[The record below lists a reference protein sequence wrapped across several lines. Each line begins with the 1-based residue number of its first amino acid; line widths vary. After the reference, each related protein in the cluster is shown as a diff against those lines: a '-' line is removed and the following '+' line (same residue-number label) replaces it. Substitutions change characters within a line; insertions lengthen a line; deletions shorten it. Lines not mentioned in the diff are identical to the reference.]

1 MEQKALHRFALALLA
16 CLACPIA
23 SNALTCPPGER
34 EEAGRCVPAS
44 GAPHFEKRIA
54 PPIENSGRKTVPEI
68 QTFEKKAGS
77 DSAPRIAP
85 DVEAKSQNRPPPRL
99 PSEADIVKNGAPPA
113 TGADNRKDASSE
125 RQLVPVRAYLKGAE
139 IPPPSIGAYGIVA
152 FRARPTT
159 ASRSRLLM
167 TCAAFVTAIPPQKS
181 VPGAVRVGDEMLT
194 IWPLDEPSSPNAAR
208 DDCNFAIDHYDL
220 YAADSAIADAARQG
234 AEFGAEGPF
243 LIGWSPSNS
252 RGVPDQLVLVVDMS
266 LYDSQDSFDQAFQ
279 FWKEKIVEDPSL
291 WRSGFS
297 IETVRLAV
305 RDFADH
311 YGDTILKA
319 AVSVWK
325 K

>member
-1 MEQKALHRFALALLA
+1 
-16 CLACPIA
+16 
-23 SNALTCPPGER
+23 
-34 EEAGRCVPAS
+34 
-44 GAPHFEKRIA
+44 
-54 PPIENSGRKTVPEI
+54 
-68 QTFEKKAGS
+68 
-77 DSAPRIAP
+77 
-85 DVEAKSQNRPPPRL
+85 
-99 PSEADIVKNGAPPA
+99 
-113 TGADNRKDASSE
+113 
-125 RQLVPVRAYLKGAE
+125 
-139 IPPPSIGAYGIVA
+139 
-152 FRARPTT
+152 
-159 ASRSRLLM
+159 
-167 TCAAFVTAIPPQKS
+167 
-181 VPGAVRVGDEMLT
+181 MLT

-252 RGVPDQLVLVVDMS
+252 RGVPDKLVLVVDMS

-297 IETVRLAV
+297 IETVRLPM

>member
-1 MEQKALHRFALALLA
+1 MEQRALHRFILALLA
-16 CLACPIA
+16 CLAWPIA
-23 SNALTCPPGER
+23 GNALTCPPGER

-44 GAPHFEKRIA
+44 GAPRFEKRIA
-54 PPIENSGRKTVPEI
+54 PESDNSGKKTAPKFE
-68 QTFEKKAGS
+68 TFEKKTGS
-77 DSAPRIAP
+77 GSAPRIAP
-85 DVEAKSQNRPPPRL
+85 NVETKSQQPPPRI
-99 PSEADIVKNGAPPA
+99 PSEADIEKSSAAPA
-113 TGADNRKDASSE
+113 TGAGNRREASSE

-152 FRARPTT
+152 FRARPTS

-181 VPGAVRVGDEMLT
+181 VPGSVHVGDEMLT

-252 RGVPDQLVLVVDMS
+252 RGVPDKLVLVVDMS